1 MKSPIIIALDM
12 DIKSAIELLEKIDP
26 NKCKVKVGSE
36 LFTTSGPKAIEKL
49 KNLGFDVFLD
59 LKFHDI
65 PNTVRKSV
73 EAAIKMGVWMLNVH
87 SLGGKEMLRA
97 AYETVENSPIKPLLI
112 GVTILTSL
120 DDKDIKQV
128 GLSKSTSDQVLHLAQ
143 LCQNEGLD
151 GVVCSP
157 KELSILRERLDK
169 DFLLVSPGIRS
180 IKLKKDDQVRT
191 STATEAVNSGAN
203 YIVIGRE
210 VTDDKNP
217 SKKIHQILKAF

>member
-1 MKSPIIIALDM
+1 
-12 DIKSAIELLEKIDP
+12 
-26 NKCKVKVGSE
+26 
-36 LFTTSGPKAIEKL
+36 
-49 KNLGFDVFLD
+49 
-59 LKFHDI
+59 
-65 PNTVRKSV
+65 
-73 EAAIKMGVWMLNVH
+73 MGVWMLNVH

-157 KELSILRERLDK
+157 KELSILRESLDK

-210 VTDDKNP
+210 VTEDKNP